1 MITNS
6 KKIYFL
12 LILFLFGNMFIGAY
26 FMTEAVFMVTGANG
40 ILILILL
47 IYHDY
52 NDTVALKG
60 LALAHLKLSQRY
72 LDMINLDFERRHSLN
87 ISLED
92 PINEKEKIYLMLMTI
107 SDNVLCWPPDKSS
120 RWLGYCQYYMINKG
134 YTTVNKE
141 RDYSRP
147 LFHDAYNKLGYNIP
161 KTIKI

>member
-6 KKIYFL
+6 QNIYFL

-26 FMTEAVFMVTGANG
+26 FMTEAIFVATGVNM
-40 ILILILL
+40 ILILVLL
-47 IYHDY
+47 IYHNY

-72 LDMINLDFERRHSLN
+72 LDMINLDFERRHALN

-107 SDNVLCWPPDKSS
+107 SNNVLYWPPDKSS
-120 RWLGYCQYYMINKG
+120 QWLGYCQYYMINEG
-134 YTTVNKE
+134 YTTVDKE
-141 RDYSRP
+141 REYSRP
-147 LFHDAYNKLGYNIP
+147 LFHNAYKKIGYKIP